1 MDKRNILNFYRSLE
15 SFDIRSSLST
25 TPLPL
30 AVVYGSRDWPNRLA
44 ARRMVTLSKQAQ
56 FYLLEGVGHEVNV
69 IAPDQLVQVIRQF
82 VESIQN

>member
-1 MDKRNILNFYRSLE
+1 M
-15 SFDIRSSLST
+15 
-25 TPLPL
+25 
-30 AVVYGSRDWPNRLA
+30 VCGSRDWPNRLA